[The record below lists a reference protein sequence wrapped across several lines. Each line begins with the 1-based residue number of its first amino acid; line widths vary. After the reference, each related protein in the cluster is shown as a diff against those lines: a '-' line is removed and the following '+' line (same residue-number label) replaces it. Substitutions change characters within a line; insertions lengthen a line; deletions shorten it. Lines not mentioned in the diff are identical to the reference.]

1 MAYVEYQNPD
11 KLISNDY
18 TYKKIKSYLSD
29 DFLNMIKDEYLNEY

>member
-18 TYKKIKSYLSD
+18 TYQKIKSYLSKE
-29 DFLNMIKDEYLNEY
+29 FLDMIKEEYLNDY